1 MKTHLRITALAL
13 ALVML
18 MALTACGNQQDEGKN
33 TGEPIGDV
41 SSTYA
46 PTPSAS
52 PSPSPT
58 PTPTPTPTPSPTPSP
73 TPAPPTPTPTVPVTP
88 SVSPEPTSDPSAEPS
103 PTPSGEPDSVDLTE
117 FFNTL
122 TSTYEFAG
130 MTEVDATL
138 LDNFY
143 PGLSAIAAKQLVA
156 QMAMITASANEIVLI
171 ECENASD
178 VDTVRTIF
186 EARKQAQADG
196 GAWYPAT
203 IEQWNNA
210 QICVSG
216 NYVMLVCH
224 ANAEDIAAD
233 FYALFA

>member
-1 MKTHLRITALAL
+1 
-13 ALVML
+13 
-18 MALTACGNQQDEGKN
+18 
-33 TGEPIGDV
+33 
-41 SSTYA
+41 
-46 PTPSAS
+46 
-52 PSPSPT
+52 
-58 PTPTPTPTPSPTPSP
+58 
-73 TPAPPTPTPTVPVTP
+73 
-88 SVSPEPTSDPSAEPS
+88 
-103 PTPSGEPDSVDLTE
+103 
-117 FFNTL
+117 
-122 TSTYEFAG
+122 

-186 EARKQAQADG
+186 EVRKQAQADG